1 MAFAM
6 VFHDTDSLKVGKG
19 ISRAVVIR
27 LFAVVSS
34 IEGGSLP
41 SRVTAE
47 ELEDYMDNAVMILD
61 TLETMNLGVQLAG
74 HGLSKSS
81 AVSRLKDATGNA
93 EAHTNHSNHKCHSMH
108 ESVIVCEQDDT

>member
-1 MAFAM
+1 M

-34 IEGGSLP
+34 MDGGRLP
-41 SRVTAE
+41 SSKVNDE
-47 ELEDYMDNAVMILD
+47 ELADYMEYATLILD
-61 TLETMNLGVQLAG
+61 TLETMNLVQRAG

-81 AVSRLKDATGNA
+81 AMSRLDANGIDVKN
-93 EAHTNHSNHKCHSMH
+93 TNHSNHKCYSMH
-108 ESVIVCEQDDT
+108 ESVSVITNG

>member
-1 MAFAM
+1 VAFAM

-47 ELEDYMDNAVMILD
+47 ELEDYMDNAVLILD
-61 TLETMNLGVQLAG
+61 TLETMNLVQRAG

-81 AVSRLKDATGNA
+81 AMSRLKDATGNA
-93 EAHTNHSNHKCHSMH
+93 EAHTNHSNHKCYSMH
-108 ESVIVCEQDDT
+108 ESVSCLCAG